1 MSISIK
7 ELMKQN
13 GANII
18 DIRTKESY
26 NNRHIN
32 GSVNIFVNEL
42 YLRPEKYLQKGKK
55 YYIYCQRGNSSKR
68 LCQFLM
74 LKGYNAVNIIGGYEA
89 WVMSNLSKTE

>member
-7 ELMKQN
+7 ELMKKN

-26 NNRHIN
+26 NNKHIT
-32 GSVNIFVNEL
+32 GSINIFVNEL
-42 YLRPEKYLQKGKK
+42 YLRPEKYLNKNEQ

-68 LCQFLM
+68 LCQFLT
-74 LKGYNAVNIIGGYEA
+74 LKGYKVLNIVGGYEA
-89 WVMSNLSKTE
+89 WILSNFSKTE